1 MAATLKDVAEL
12 AGVSIATVS
21 RVLNDPEKVAEGSR
35 LKVMAAV
42 EKLGY
47 SSNLL
52 AKSLRQDG
60 LNAVYVLLPSLSDPY
75 FAQMHQAISDVLF
88 SYGYLMLS
96 AATEGSLELEQEC
109 LAKVRSLNPSGV
121 LMYTAHPTVPEGWSS
136 YLTEAPMLFLS
147 GNRLVGEKKNM
158 TALSID
164 RRTIGAQAAA
174 YLWETGCRNFI
185 YLCDG
190 PKHLDGEYWAGI
202 QSVAE
207 TNGGSCRLCFSSRS
221 IEDAT
226 RELDKVLD
234 PSAPAA
240 DCVLTQSNLQAAG
253 VLSALRARGL
263 AVPEQVSVMSFE
275 NTELACLTTPQLSVI
290 GPSSYQIGMIGTMEL
305 LNQISA
311 QKGGQLHPNGT
322 LDLKLIPRGSTHAR
336 V

>member
-121 LMYTAHPTVPEGWSS
+121 LMYTATPPFPRAGRPTSPR
-136 YLTEAPMLFLS
+136 PP
-147 GNRLVGEKKNM
+147 
-158 TALSID
+158 
-164 RRTIGAQAAA
+164 
-174 YLWETGCRNFI
+174 C
-185 YLCDG
+185 
-190 PKHLDGEYWAGI
+190 
-202 QSVAE
+202 
-207 TNGGSCRLCFSSRS
+207 CFSPGTGSW
-221 IEDAT
+221 
-226 RELDKVLD
+226 
-234 PSAPAA
+234 
-240 DCVLTQSNLQAAG
+240 
-253 VLSALRARGL
+253 ARKR
-263 AVPEQVSVMSFE
+263 
-275 NTELACLTTPQLSVI
+275 T
-290 GPSSYQIGMIGTMEL
+290 
-305 LNQISA
+305 
-311 QKGGQLHPNGT
+311 
-322 LDLKLIPRGSTHAR
+322 
-336 V
+336 

>member
-21 RVLNDPEKVAEGSR
+21 RVLNDPTKVAEGSR

-75 FAQMHQAISDVLF
+75 FAQMHQGISDVLF

-96 AATEGSLELEQEC
+96 VATEGSLDLEQEC

-121 LMYTAHPTVPEGWSS
+121 LVYTAHPTIPEQWSS
-136 YLTEAPMLFLS
+136 YVSDTPMLFLS
-147 GNRLVGEKKNM
+147 GNRFLNEKKNL
-158 TALSID
+158 TALPID
-164 RRTIGAQAAA
+164 RQAIGAQAAA

-190 PKHLDGEYWAGI
+190 PRHVDGEYWAGI
-202 QSVAE
+202 QSIAE
-207 TNGGSCRLCFSSRS
+207 GKGGLCRPCFCSCS
-221 IEDAT
+221 IEDAA
-226 RELDKVLD
+226 RALDKVLAQPD
-234 PSAPAA
+234 STA

-253 VLSALRARGL
+253 ALSALQTRGF
-263 AVPEQVSVMSFE
+263 AVPDQVSVMSFE

-290 GPSSYQIGMIGTMEL
+290 GPSGYQIGMIGTMEL
-305 LNQISA
+305 LNQIGV
-311 QKGGQLHPNGT
+311 QKGGQLHSIGT
-322 LDLKLIPRGSTHAR
+322 LDIKLIPRGSTHAR

>member
-60 LNAVYVLLPSLSDPY
+60 LNAVYVL
-75 FAQMHQAISDVLF
+75 
-88 SYGYLMLS
+88 
-96 AATEGSLELEQEC
+96 LEQEC

-221 IEDAT
+221 IEDAA

>member
-221 IEDAT
+221 IEAS
-226 RELDKVLD
+226 KVFD
-234 PSAPAA
+234 F
-240 DCVLTQSNLQAAG
+240 
-253 VLSALRARGL
+253 ALMSHPPVF
-263 AVPEQVSVMSFE
+263 VPR
-275 NTELACLTTPQLSVI
+275 
-290 GPSSYQIGMIGTMEL
+290 GPSGC
-305 LNQISA
+305 
-311 QKGGQLHPNGT
+311 
-322 LDLKLIPRGSTHAR
+322 RC
-336 V
+336 

>member
-136 YLTEAPMLFLS
+136 YLTEAP
-147 GNRLVGEKKNM
+147 
-158 TALSID
+158 
-164 RRTIGAQAAA
+164 
-174 YLWETGCRNFI
+174 C
-185 YLCDG
+185 
-190 PKHLDGEYWAGI
+190 
-202 QSVAE
+202 
-207 TNGGSCRLCFSSRS
+207 CFSPGTGSW
-221 IEDAT
+221 
-226 RELDKVLD
+226 
-234 PSAPAA
+234 
-240 DCVLTQSNLQAAG
+240 
-253 VLSALRARGL
+253 ARKR
-263 AVPEQVSVMSFE
+263 
-275 NTELACLTTPQLSVI
+275 T
-290 GPSSYQIGMIGTMEL
+290 
-305 LNQISA
+305 
-311 QKGGQLHPNGT
+311 
-322 LDLKLIPRGSTHAR
+322 
-336 V
+336 

>member
-109 LAKVRSLNPSGV
+109 LAKVRSLNPSRRFDVHRPPHRSRGLVV
-121 LMYTAHPTVPEGWSS
+121 LPH
-136 YLTEAPMLFLS
+136 
-147 GNRLVGEKKNM
+147 R
-158 TALSID
+158 
-164 RRTIGAQAAA
+164 
-174 YLWETGCRNFI
+174 
-185 YLCDG
+185 G
-190 PKHLDGEYWAGI
+190 PHAVSL
-202 QSVAE
+202 
-207 TNGGSCRLCFSSRS
+207 
-221 IEDAT
+221 
-226 RELDKVLD
+226 RE
-234 PSAPAA
+234 P
-240 DCVLTQSNLQAAG
+240 
-253 VLSALRARGL
+253 ARGR
-263 AVPEQVSVMSFE
+263 EKEHDRS
-275 NTELACLTTPQLSVI
+275 
-290 GPSSYQIGMIGTMEL
+290 
-305 LNQISA
+305 
-311 QKGGQLHPNGT
+311 LH
-322 LDLKLIPRGSTHAR
+322 
-336 V
+336 